1 VNGECD
7 GCVPGK
13 AIPEAVLKTPG
24 VRYTFTDVVVVTCD
38 DANMTLNYGEIRSSA
53 SW

>member
-1 VNGECD
+1 
-7 GCVPGK
+7 
-13 AIPEAVLKTPG
+13 VLKTPG

-38 DANMTLNYGEIRSSA
+38 ADDMTLNYGKIRSSA